1 MRLPSFLSF
10 RLLLALFVT
19 VLVLP
24 GCAGVKVSS
33 VEVKDY
39 LNQRRGDVLT
49 TGRLSH
55 ATDENLRV
63 VGLDASSCLA
73 REMECKQAIAGS
85 QGLRDERRLA
95 TLSELWL
102 KTALD
107 GEKADQ
113 ALSNGHAT
121 LDAYLQSARYAYAYL
136 FHTSRQPSERAF
148 EDRQTQVR
156 DYYNFAAQQVL
167 TLLFRMH
174 KHGGQDRQPLQSVGN
189 WQLQTRLEN
198 IRLPEGQ
205 PVPEEIIPASSL
217 TFTGLRNM
225 YRRDGLGAELV
236 AVTRPPVVGKE
247 DSAPFSETAY
257 PAISVVLLFK
267 GESINEILDTQQVEI
282 VGYDPYRQASI
293 QVGNTQVPLAAN
305 FTSGYGLWL
314 ARSGFA
320 AQAINT
326 LFGRATGL
334 DDPHIYLMQP
344 FDPNRRIILMLHGLA
359 SSPEAWINVA
369 NEVLGDE
376 ALRQHYQIWQVY
388 YPTNAPLAYNNF
400 HIRAALQTALETLD
414 PAGTSL
420 ASNHIVAV
428 GHSMGGVL
436 SRLMISSSG
445 EGLWDSF
452 LANYPLQGQRL
463 ERAQERLGPY
473 LRFGPV
479 PQIKRAI
486 FVAAPHR
493 GTPFAENNLSRWL
506 SNLISLPVNMARRF
520 SDVLIVNPSNDS
532 GTADGGKSVRIPNSI
547 NNLSDRDTFVRLAS
561 SMPISP
567 AVPYHSIIGNY
578 TPKLALEDSDDGV
591 VPYASAHLA
600 GAQSELVIPSWHS
613 VQETP
618 QAILEIR
625 RILRLDIESAS
636 QSLFNV
642 FSSGTHGS
650 KTCPVKAQS
659 AGNADALPRTA
670 TQSGRVLESCP
681 SGCPGSAA
689 AAALQILAGQ

>member
-10 RLLLALFVT
+10 RLLFVL
-19 VLVLP
+19 VVAVVVLP

-33 VEVKDY
+33 IQVKDY

-49 TGRLSH
+49 TGHLSH
-55 ATDENLRV
+55 AADENLRV
-63 VGLDASSCLA
+63 VGLDASSCLS
-73 REMECKQAIAGS
+73 RDTECKQAIASS
-85 QGLRDERRLA
+85 QGLRDEWRLA

-107 GEKADQ
+107 SEKADQ
-113 ALSNGHAT
+113 ALNNGYAT
-121 LDAYLQSARYAYAYL
+121 LDAYLQSARYAYTYL

-156 DYYNFAAQQVL
+156 DYYNFATQQVV
-167 TLLFRMH
+167 TLLFRMY
-174 KHGGQDRQPLQSVGN
+174 KHGGRDQQLSQFEEN
-189 WQLQTRLEN
+189 WQLQTRLD
-198 IRLPEGQ
+198 GQ
-205 PVPEEIIPASSL
+205 PEPEEVVPASSL

-236 AVTRPPVVGKE
+236 AVNKPPVVSRG
-247 DSAPFSETAY
+247 DSVPFSETSY
-257 PAISVVLLFK
+257 PAITVVLLFK

-293 QVGNTQVPLAAN
+293 RMGGTEVPLAAN

-326 LFGRATGL
+326 LFGRAAGL
-334 DDPHIYLMQP
+334 NNPHIYLMQP

-359 SSPEAWINVA
+359 SSPEAWINMA

-376 ALRQHYQIWQVY
+376 KLRQHYQIWQVY
-388 YPTNAPLAYNNF
+388 YPTNAPLDYNNF

-414 PAGTSL
+414 PSGTSV
-420 ASNHIVAV
+420 ASNHIVVV

-445 EGLWDSF
+445 EVLWDSF

-463 ERAQERLGPY
+463 EWARERIRPY
-473 LRFGPV
+473 LEFEPV

-493 GTPFAENNLSRWL
+493 GTPFAENNLSRWI
-506 SNLISLPVNMARRF
+506 SNLISLPINMVRRF

-532 GTADGGKSVRIPNSI
+532 GDNAGGKTVRIPNSI

-561 SMPISP
+561 SIPVSP
-567 AVPYHSIIGNY
+567 TVPYHSIIGNY
-578 TPKLALEDSDDGV
+578 TPKLALEDSNDGV

-625 RILRLDIESAS
+625 RILRLDIDSTS
-636 QSLFNV
+636 Q
-642 FSSGTHGS
+642 
-650 KTCPVKAQS
+650 
-659 AGNADALPRTA
+659 
-670 TQSGRVLESCP
+670 EY
-681 SGCPGSAA
+681 
-689 AAALQILAGQ
+689 

>member
-1 MRLPSFLSF
+1 MRMPSFLSL
-10 RLLLALFVT
+10 RLLLTLLI
-19 VLVLP
+19 VLLMLQ

-33 VEVKDY
+33 VQVKDY

-49 TGRLSH
+49 TGNLSH
-55 ATDENLRV
+55 AADENLRV

-73 REMECKQAIAGS
+73 KAVECKQAIAGS

-107 GEKADQ
+107 GEKADH
-113 ALSNGHAT
+113 ALNNGPAT

-156 DYYNFAAQQVL
+156 DYYNFATQQVV
-167 TLLFRMH
+167 TLLFKMY
-174 KHGGQDRQPLQSVGN
+174 KHAGQNQQPLQPLGN

-198 IRLPEGQ
+198 VRLPDGQ
-205 PVPEEIIPASSL
+205 PMPEEIIPASSL

-236 AVTRPPVVGKE
+236 AVTKPPIVGRE
-247 DSAPFSETAY
+247 DSAPFSETSY
-257 PAISVVLLFK
+257 PAISIVLLFK
-267 GESINEILDTQQVEI
+267 GEAINEILDTQQVEI

-293 QVGNTQVPLAAN
+293 RVGTNEVPLAAN

-334 DDPHIYLMQP
+334 ADPHIYLMQP
-344 FDPNRRIILMLHGLA
+344 FDPNRRIVLMLHGLA

-376 ALRQHYQIWQVY
+376 VLRQHYQIWQVY

-400 HIRAALQTALETLD
+400 HIRAALKTALKTLD
-414 PAGTSL
+414 PAGTSM

-445 EGLWDSF
+445 EELWDSF
-452 LANYPLQGQRL
+452 LENYPWQRRKL
-463 ERAQERLGPY
+463 DQVMPY
-473 LRFGPV
+473 LKFEPV

-520 SDVLIVNPSNDS
+520 SDVLIVNPANDN
-532 GTADGGKSVRIPNSI
+532 GNKGDGKSVRIPNSI

-561 SMPISP
+561 NMPMSA

-578 TPKLALEDSDDGV
+578 TPKLGLEDSDDGV
-591 VPYASAHLA
+591 VPYISAHLV

-625 RILRLDIESAS
+625 RILRLDIDSAS
-636 QSLFNV
+636 QEYQAFV
-642 FSSGTHGS
+642 
-650 KTCPVKAQS
+650 A
-659 AGNADALPRTA
+659 R
-670 TQSGRVLESCP
+670 
-681 SGCPGSAA
+681 
-689 AAALQILAGQ
+689 